1 MTETTHQPVTET
13 DEDRALKAKH
23 RTMWALGDYPAV
35 ATEIIPALGPVLVEA
50 SGIGPGS
57 RVLDVAAGIRQ
68 RRHPRRQGRRAGD
81 RVATSPPSCSR
92 RASARPPQPA
102 SRWSGA
108 RLTPRR
114 CPFAENTFDA
124 VLSCVGVMFAP
135 HHQASADELVRVC
148 RSGGTIG
155 LISWTPEGFI
165 GQLFATMKPYVA
177 PPPPGAQPP
186 PLWGKEEHV
195 SELLGDRVHRRQGRE
210 AACSASR
217 RSAAGLASSR
227 PVRTSGELRFAPAE
241 QAHSHQAPVQHGRH
255 AAEHGGHDRAGE
267 LALVPGV
274 VARQRGRGRRGR
286 PPRPRPGRRG

>member
-57 RVLDVAAGIRQ
+57 RVLDVAAGSGNVAI
-68 RRHPRRQGRRAGD
+68 PAARAGAQ
-81 RVATSPPSCSR
+81 VI
-92 RASARPPQPA
+92 ASD
-102 SRWSGA
+102 
-108 RLTPRR
+108 LTPELLEEGERQAAAAGVTVEWR
-114 CPFAENTFDA
+114 TADAESLPFAENTFDA

-148 RSGGTIG
+148 RSGGTLG

-195 SELLGDRVHRRQGRE
+195 TELFGDRVQTVSAEKRTLRVE
-210 AACSASR
+210 AFAHPQDFRNYFKQNYGPTIAAYRGIADDSA
-217 RSAAGLASSR
+217 
-227 PVRTSGELRFAPAE
+227 RTAQLDA
-241 QAHSHQAPVQHGRH
+241 
-255 AAEHGGHDRAGE
+255 DL
-267 LALVPGV
+267 LALGERYDQGDGGGTTVLEWEYLLYT
-274 VARQRGRGRRGR
+274 ATKR
-286 PPRPRPGRRG
+286 

>member
-57 RVLDVAAGIRQ
+57 RVLDVAAGSGNVAI
-68 RRHPRRQGRRAGD
+68 PAARAGAQ
-81 RVATSPPSCSR
+81 VI
-92 RASARPPQPA
+92 ASD
-102 SRWSGA
+102 
-108 RLTPRR
+108 LTPELLEEGERQAAAAGVTVEWR
-114 CPFAENTFDA
+114 TADAEALPFAENTFDA

-195 SELLGDRVHRRQGRE
+195 SELLGDRVQDVRAEKRMLRVEAFARAGGLPGVLQAHLRTHDRCLPRHRR
-210 AACSASR
+210 R
-217 RSAAGLASSR
+217 RRAHGPARRRAAGPRRALR
-227 PVRTSGELRFAPAE
+227 P
-241 QAHSHQAPVQHGRH
+241 
-255 AAEHGGHDRAGE
+255 GHRRRRRAGVGVP
-267 LALVPGV
+267 ALHRHEALSRAAGFPG
-274 VARQRGRGRRGR
+274 
-286 PPRPRPGRRG
+286 